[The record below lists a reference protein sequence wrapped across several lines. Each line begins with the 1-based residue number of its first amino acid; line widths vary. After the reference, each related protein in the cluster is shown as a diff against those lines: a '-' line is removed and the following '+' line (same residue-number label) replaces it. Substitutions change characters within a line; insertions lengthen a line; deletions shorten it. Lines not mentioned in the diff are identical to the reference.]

1 MIEITI
7 RDGRVGREVVADGKG
22 AILGI
27 VQRNSPLDIGETVR
41 LADGSN
47 AVVIGDELT
56 FVDDQ
61 QKQTVFVG
69 NMPPKKISID
79 VGGCSGWTL
88 RKAGPS
94 RATFVRCVTDEE
106 ANKIGT
112 AASFCRRYRTSPRTD
127 CYIRPKVWQ
136 QTTASVVNP
145 GTRNIVPAAAESA
158 LGALVGWILVW
169 RLIIDQACHDLS
181 SRFGKNSP
189 EFARFKTFKSEVFDS
204 CQGYRVIE
212 GLRNAVQHRDMP
224 PMKISHIQQLDP
236 KTRTRVTRTSI
247 TMPVSWLLDS
257 PKCPAVVKAEFG
269 QTPDAVLSIP
279 DVVDDAMAGMERVIR
294 EFIEINLPTLSGQVL
309 YLRSLF
315 AETAPDVPVML
326 RLSQR
331 PDQGLDVK
339 MQRLD
344 DLTLLIRESP
354 IGR

>member
-1 MIEITI
+1 
-7 RDGRVGREVVADGKG
+7 
-22 AILGI
+22 
-27 VQRNSPLDIGETVR
+27 
-41 LADGSN
+41 
-47 AVVIGDELT
+47 
-56 FVDDQ
+56 
-61 QKQTVFVG
+61 
-69 NMPPKKISID
+69 
-79 VGGCSGWTL
+79 
-88 RKAGPS
+88 
-94 RATFVRCVTDEE
+94 
-106 ANKIGT
+106 
-112 AASFCRRYRTSPRTD
+112 
-127 CYIRPKVWQ
+127 
-136 QTTASVVNP
+136 
-145 GTRNIVPAAAESA
+145 
-158 LGALVGWILVW
+158 
-169 RLIIDQACHDLS
+169 
-181 SRFGKNSP
+181 
-189 EFARFKTFKSEVFDS
+189 
-204 CQGYRVIE
+204 
-212 GLRNAVQHRDMP
+212 
-224 PMKISHIQQLDP
+224 MKISHIQQLDP

-269 QTPDAVLSIP
+269 QTPDASLSIP